1 MQNWE
6 EKDLCD
12 KRRDEKDD
20 RRNKGF
26 TLAEML
32 VVVAI
37 IAILVAIPI
46 PVFTSRMEKARE
58 ASDISNMRSAK
69 SAVIMEYLDG
79 SIDFDGKGSA
89 GPYYYNPS
97 KGTLEENPEDAL
109 PAYGQG
115 TERIDGGMEFD
126 GYNETG
132 PDGEVIGTEAKD
144 RIIRITVREETRKSS
159 SPDSGIIIEMEW
171 VDP

>member
-1 MQNWE
+1 MGDGKNA
-6 EKDLCD
+6 KDN
-12 KRRDEKDD
+12 KR
-20 RRNKGF
+20 NHQGF

-46 PVFTSRMEKARE
+46 PIFTGKMEKARE
-58 ASDISNMRSAK
+58 AADISNMRAAK
-69 SAVIMEYLDG
+69 SAAIMEYLDG
-79 SIDFDGKGSA
+79 NISLDGKGSA
-89 GPYYYNPS
+89 GPYYYNAS
-97 KGTLEENPEDAL
+97 EGILVEDVADAL

-132 PDGEVIGTEAKD
+132 ADGEVIGTEAKD
-144 RIIRITVREETRKSS
+144 RIIKIVVRAGKEKSNS
-159 SPDSGIIIEMEW
+159 LDASIVIEMEW
-171 VDP
+171 VEP

>member
-58 ASDISNMRSAK
+58 ASDISNMRSAL
-69 SAVIMEYLDG
+69 SAVIL
-79 SIDFDGKGSA
+79 
-89 GPYYYNPS
+89 
-97 KGTLEENPEDAL
+97 
-109 PAYGQG
+109 
-115 TERIDGGMEFD
+115 
-126 GYNETG
+126 
-132 PDGEVIGTEAKD
+132 
-144 RIIRITVREETRKSS
+144 
-159 SPDSGIIIEMEW
+159 
-171 VDP
+171 